1 MGPGSRATTD
11 RMPDIGEATLEFDFE
26 KSLKPSAPSRMPKFT
41 EVDRFI
47 NRPIAALIVRAALKT
62 NLLPNHLTIAA
73 FFLSIAGALFFLGG
87 NHRSFIIAGTLIYA
101 GTLLDGAD
109 GMLARSKNLCT
120 RFGAYLDL
128 YLDRITDFVVLGA
141 MTTGYYRQ
149 SGRLGFYIVCLFGL
163 AAYML
168 QTQVYYLEREFRQV
182 RTGSGS
188 GGHFRGLVYLGI
200 FGFALI
206 NRLDLVIYIL
216 LCVPVPNTVYRFIR
230 FWIIERPAE
239 PPARA
244 S

>member
-1 MGPGSRATTD
+1 
-11 RMPDIGEATLEFDFE
+11 MPERCEAGLEFDFE
-26 KSLKPSAPSRMPKFT
+26 KSLKPSSPSRLPKFT

-47 NRPIAALIVRAALKT
+47 NRPIAAVIVRAALKT
-62 NLLPNHLTIAA
+62 NLLPNHLTLAA
-73 FFLSIAGALFFLGG
+73 FFLSAAGALFFLGG

-128 YLDRITDFVVLGA
+128 YLDRITDFLVLGA
-141 MTTGYYRQ
+141 MSTGYYRQ

-168 QTQVYYLEREFRQV
+168 QTLLYYLEREFREV

-188 GGHFRGLVYLGI
+188 DGHFRGLVYLGI

-206 NRLDLVIYIL
+206 NRLDLVISIL
-216 LCVPVPNTVYRFIR
+216 LCVPVLNMIYRFIR
-230 FWIIERPAE
+230 FWIIERPVE
-239 PPARA
+239 PPAQG